1 MVAQNGTTWI
11 KPRIIFQEK
20 SSIFEQV
27 FVESVVSCRMKW
39 SFIQYPF
46 SVEPVS
52 SGQPVLSGHPAIPC
66 GWLFNTG
73 STVLCTSALEYL
85 MGVHVL

>member
-1 MVAQNGTTWI
+1 MFISAKTI
-11 KPRIIFQEK
+11 

-27 FVESVVSCRMKW
+27 FVESVVYCRMKW
-39 SFIQYPF
+39 SFIQYLF
-46 SVEPVS
+46 SVE
-52 SGQPVLSGHPAIPC
+52 PVLSGHPAIPC

-73 STVLCTSALEYL
+73 STVLCTSAVEYL